1 MFVHSAASIYFT
13 EHVHDLIRMN
23 YVATRNVLELAD
35 GVCGGGGAGGGGSE
49 AASAVSSSSSAAAA
63 AATTTSPAPPPPA
76 TPTLSAFIHVSTA
89 YVNANRPAGTRV
101 KEMIYS
107 LVDEGNRIDRRTRRR
122 LGLEAER
129 EEEEQGGG
137 GVSSSFSSSSSS
149 SSSSK
154 KAAPLVIDHGTLM
167 SSLLAIE
174 DRGAAAKLAQKVVD
188 ALGFPNAYT
197 LSNNCC
203 EKLVADWHEGRV
215 SSSAAAKNNKTSPAS
230 PPSALAGKIAIVRPT
245 IIGPIG
251 DGVHRGYFGNG
262 AGITS
267 LVLAFATGVRLSFLS
282 FEFFFSRSRSKEK
295 RQKKTH
301 FFPSLLLL
309 LLPFFSTSK
318 QQPGG
323 RPRRLEPH
331 LALRLCPLRQRRQ
344 RRPGGGGGGRCYRCR
359 DELDG
364 LFSFFFFFLLFL
376 ICDPPGLRNLDPG
389 APRVD
394 VDQQPGHVL

>member
-107 LVDEGNRIDRRTRRR
+107 LVDEGTRIDRRTRRR

-167 SSLLAIE
+167 SSLLAI
-174 DRGAAAKLAQKVVD
+174 
-188 ALGFPNAYT
+188 
-197 LSNNCC
+197 
-203 EKLVADWHEGRV
+203 EGRV